1 MAIFNVAKNKL
12 TDTVSRFQLVQ
23 MPQGFHLAAKFD
35 RLLSIND
42 LANGDLGDTMARWA
56 CLLLILAIASGIS
69 GCAYVPLADRDANR
83 AAKTFATRSGL
94 ANIYI
99 YRNESIG
106 KAIAMPVLLDG
117 VVIGETA
124 KKTFILRQVHPG
136 RHTLISRT
144 ENDSRLDVVAV
155 AGQNYFV
162 WQEVKLGTMKANSKL
177 QLVDEAVGKKAI
189 KKCDLIE

>member
-1 MAIFNVAKNKL
+1 
-12 TDTVSRFQLVQ
+12 
-23 MPQGFHLAAKFD
+23 
-35 RLLSIND
+35 
-42 LANGDLGDTMARWA
+42 MARWA
-56 CLLLILAIASGIS
+56 CLSLILAIASGMA
-69 GCAYVPLADRDANR
+69 GCASVPLADRDANR

-124 KKTFILRQVHPG
+124 KKTFILKQVHPG

-144 ENDSRLDVVAV
+144 ETDSRLDVVAV

-177 QLVDEAVGKKAI
+177 QLVDEAVGKKAV